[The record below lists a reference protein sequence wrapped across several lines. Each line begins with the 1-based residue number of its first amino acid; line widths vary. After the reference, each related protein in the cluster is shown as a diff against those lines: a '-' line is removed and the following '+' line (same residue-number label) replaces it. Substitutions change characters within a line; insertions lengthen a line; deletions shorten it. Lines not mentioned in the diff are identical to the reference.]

1 MLTPAACI
9 PPARPGARTVSG
21 GRRRVLVVFGTRPEA
36 IKMLPVLEELRRRP
50 CLDAIACST
59 GQHREMLDQA
69 LTSFG
74 VVCDIDLGLMQRGQG
89 VARLAARAVLAVT
102 EVLERV
108 RPDLVLVQGDT
119 TTALAAG
126 MAAHYAGIAVGHV
139 EAGLRSFDHRRP
151 WPEEF
156 NRIAVD
162 AMASLLFAPTEG
174 AAANLRAEPNRRG
187 RVLVTGNPGIDALLA
202 SARRLEADAAL
213 CARVDAGLPALA
225 GGRRMLLATAHGRE
239 SLGGGFEG
247 ICDGLLA
254 IAERGDVDLV
264 CPVHPNPE
272 VRAVLARRLGGRPG
286 VHLIPP
292 VDHLAMVRLM
302 FRASI
307 VLTDSGGMQEEAPAL
322 GRPVLVLR
330 EVTERPEAVEAG
342 AARLVG
348 TDPAAIRAEAARLLD
363 DPAAYRAMARPVFPY
378 GDGSAATRIAD
389 AIEEWDGA

>member
-1 MLTPAACI
+1 M
-9 PPARPGARTVSG
+9 SG
-21 GRRRVLVVFGTRPEA
+21 NGRRVLAVFGTRPEA
-36 IKMLPVLEELRRRP
+36 IKMLPVIGALRRRP
-50 CLDAIACST
+50 GIEALACST

-69 LTSFG
+69 LAAFG
-74 VVCDIDLGLMQRGQG
+74 AASDIELGLMRPGQG
-89 VARLAARAVLAVT
+89 LGRLAARTVMAVT

-139 EAGLRSFDHRRP
+139 EAGLRSFDHSRP

-156 NRIAVD
+156 NRVAVD
-162 AMASLLFAPTEG
+162 AMATLLFAPTEA

-187 RVLVTGNPGIDALLA
+187 RILVTGNPGIDALLA
-202 SARRLEADAAL
+202 SARRLECDAAL
-213 CARVDAGLPALA
+213 RARVDARLPALPPA
-225 GGRRMLLATAHGRE
+225 RRMLLVTAHRRE
-239 SLGGGFEG
+239 SLGEGFER

-254 IAERGDVDLV
+254 IAARGDVDIV

-272 VRAVLARRLGGRPG
+272 VHAVLGRRLGERAGI
-286 VHLIPP
+286 HLIPP

-302 FRASI
+302 SQAAV

-330 EVTERPEAVEAG
+330 DVTERPEALATGV
-342 AARLVG
+342 ARLVG
-348 TDPAAIRAEAARLLD
+348 TDPASIATEAARLLD
-363 DPAAYRAMARPVFPY
+363 DPAAYRAVARPVFPY
-378 GDGSAATRIAD
+378 GDGTAAIRIAD
-389 AIEEWDGA
+389 AIEEWDGT